1 MLFYDKTSRKLPKSE
16 VYKINLPKYRSDV
29 EYIVGR
35 ENGLRKCLA
44 IARDDRTGFYEK
56 CK

>member
-16 VYKINLPKYRSDV
+16 VYKINLAKYRSDV

-35 ENGLRKCLA
+35 ENGLRKSLV